1 MKNILKKLFLAGII
15 SCFFSP
21 FCFSAAIK
29 DSVCIVRGNLSDSTV
44 KFLEQY
50 KNEIKQKGYVS
61 YSLLIDSYLKGRFG
75 SGFVCYAS
83 NGKRYII
90 TNRHVVN
97 NFDSVNVQFENEDGS
112 YTDYKGLKILALSDT
127 LDIAIIEVPAGF
139 NKPALSFSNGA
150 LKDGY
155 DVISAGFPGLGNEP
169 MWQLG
174 KGSVTNAKARI
185 KELLDPS
192 VSTLIQHSAEVDSGN
207 SGGPLLIKDNSAAG
221 YSVVGVNTWKASY
234 RQNTNFSIPA
244 AVIKKFLNEAV
255 SKSNSAATIDLR
267 LEEFKKVLDDSE
279 KDYSFLAEFISSDMV
294 LAKGGDAFISV
305 LQKAPSEI
313 KNRVVYTFNEDPLE
327 GLKHALCYDIWKKLH
342 IDDGVKEYSVET
354 SKAASNETSVNFKIA
369 EQDIKSKWILNQGR
383 WCLYEIAE
391 INEKPEIEKKGKG
404 KAGKN
409 ADTSS
414 TSSDNSLLTIENP
427 FEFSISGGPA
437 FNKNSSVPLFQIN
450 ADALLQYITMGFCLY
465 STRMSAP
472 VDTFSDNYV
481 MQNLTLSGANVGL
494 RLPLKSGIFI
504 FEPKLNFCLCF
515 VNLFQM
521 EKVMGVGFGIGGGL
535 EITIICSEAFGIVIG
550 TDYIHTFFKKNSAGN
565 LNVTAG
571 IKFSVSN

>member
-1 MKNILKKLFLAGII
+1 
-15 SCFFSP
+15 
-21 FCFSAAIK
+21 
-29 DSVCIVRGNLSDSTV
+29 
-44 KFLEQY
+44 
-50 KNEIKQKGYVS
+50 
-61 YSLLIDSYLKGRFG
+61 
-75 SGFVCYAS
+75 
-83 NGKRYII
+83 
-90 TNRHVVN
+90 
-97 NFDSVNVQFENEDGS
+97 
-112 YTDYKGLKILALSDT
+112 
-127 LDIAIIEVPAGF
+127 
-139 NKPALSFSNGA
+139 
-150 LKDGY
+150 
-155 DVISAGFPGLGNEP
+155 

-267 LEEFKKVLDDSE
+267 LEEFKMVLDDSE
-279 KDYSFLAEFISSDMV
+279 KDYSFLAEFISGDMV

-354 SKAASNETSVNFKIA
+354 SKAASNETRVNFKIA

-391 INEKPEIEKKGKG
+391 INEKPKIEKKGKG

-565 LNVTAG
+565 LNTTAG